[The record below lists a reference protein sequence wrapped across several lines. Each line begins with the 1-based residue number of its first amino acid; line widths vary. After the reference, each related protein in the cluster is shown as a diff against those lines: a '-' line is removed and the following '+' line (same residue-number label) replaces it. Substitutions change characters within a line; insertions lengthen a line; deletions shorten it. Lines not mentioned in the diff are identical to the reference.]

1 MCSVPPS
8 CPTLCNPMDC
18 STSHFPVL
26 HYLPQF
32 AEAHV
37 HQVSN
42 AIQPSHPLLH
52 SLLLPSIFPSIR
64 VILVIAGMHG
74 KSLQLCPTLC
84 DSVDHNPPGSSVQGI
99 LQARML
105 KWVAMPSSRG
115 SSQSNR
121 KWQPAPVMLPG
132 KFHGH
137 RRLAGY
143 NPQGRKKSDMTEHI
157 FEFTCMHFM
166 AKYIS
171 CFLKHNLV
179 FNVLKKMDIHSS
191 SKKTQFLLAFCVF
204 YTNGINAVLYVLHQE
219 LAPQTISQPWCA
231 ACAEHTPQNAY

>member
-8 CPTLCNPMDC
+8 CPTLCNPMDY

-105 KWVAMPSSRG
+105 KWVAMPFSRG
-115 SSQSNR
+115 SSQQWKIELGS
-121 KWQPAPVMLPG
+121 PALQADSLPSEPPEKPVIRETKIKITMIYTL
-132 KFHGH
+132 
-137 RRLAGY
+137 Y
-143 NPQGRKKSDMTEHI
+143 
-157 FEFTCMHFM
+157 
-166 AKYIS
+166 
-171 CFLKHNLV
+171 
-179 FNVLKKMDIHSS
+179 
-191 SKKTQFLLAFCVF
+191 LLR
-204 YTNGINAVLYVLHQE
+204 
-219 LAPQTISQPWCA
+219 
-231 ACAEHTPQNAY
+231 

>member
-1 MCSVPPS
+1 
-8 CPTLCNPMDC
+8 MDC
-18 STSHFPVL
+18 S
-26 HYLPQF
+26 LP
-32 AEAHV
+32 
-37 HQVSN
+37 
-42 AIQPSHPLLH
+42 
-52 SLLLPSIFPSIR
+52 
-64 VILVIAGMHG
+64 
-74 KSLQLCPTLC
+74 
-84 DSVDHNPPGSSVQGI
+84 DSSVHGI

-166 AKYIS
+166 AMYIS

-179 FNVLKKMDIHSS
+179 FNVLKKTDIHSS

-204 YTNGINAVLYVLHQE
+204 YTKGINAVLYVLHQE

>member
-52 SLLLPSIFPSIR
+52 SLLLPSIIPSIR

-115 SSQSNR
+115 SSWPRMGQTWVWSTLLCLLGVGNGTPL
-121 KWQPAPVMLPG
+121 QYSCLE
-132 KFHGH
+132 
-137 RRLAGY
+137 
-143 NPQGRKKSDMTEHI
+143 NP
-157 FEFTCMHFM
+157 
-166 AKYIS
+166 
-171 CFLKHNLV
+171 
-179 FNVLKKMDIHSS
+179 MDRG
-191 SKKTQFLLAFCVF
+191 A
-204 YTNGINAVLYVLHQE
+204 
-219 LAPQTISQPWCA
+219 W
-231 ACAEHTPQNAY
+231 